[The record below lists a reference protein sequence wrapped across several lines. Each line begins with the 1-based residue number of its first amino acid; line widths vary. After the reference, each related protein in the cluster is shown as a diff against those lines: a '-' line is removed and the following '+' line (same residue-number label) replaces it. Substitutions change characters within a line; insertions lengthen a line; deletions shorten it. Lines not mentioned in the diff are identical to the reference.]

1 MSLSRFISL
10 AVFLASTALVACSP
24 LPADTNTTPADIIPR
39 ALGYNCG
46 PQYYSLPEADDA
58 FGDAIRLRRNGQTY
72 AYARN
77 GIISMFFLSP
87 PAPTPTL
94 SLFSLQMSKIV
105 LLSVRQ
111 KLTRHS
117 LLSSSVS

>member
-1 MSLSRFISL
+1 MSLSRFVSL
-10 AVFLASTALVACSP
+10 AVLLASTALVACSP
-24 LPADTNTTPADIIPR
+24 LPANADTTPADVIPR

-77 GIISMFFLSP
+77 GITSMSFLFPSP
-87 PAPTPTL
+87 SSPDPHALPIFSANVKSCTL
-94 SLFSLQMSKIV
+94 ECEK
-105 LLSVRQ
+105 
-111 KLTRHS
+111 
-117 LLSSSVS
+117 